1 MDLVRQFEQQEI
13 ANTERPVLQPGDVVR
28 ISVKIKEGTKERI
41 QVFEGTV
48 LSMRGSGPSK
58 TITVRREVGKF
69 GVERVFPLYSPLI
82 MSIEIV
88 RRQKVRR
95 AKLTYLRQTAR
106 RRFKED
112 VNAMQRHLKEED
124 DKKRLAEAAQ
134 KKAEEDKAEAEK
146 AEKAKAEEAAP
157 KQTVEKPAE
166 EADPVKSSGD
176 DHGASKPE

>member
-13 ANTERPVLQPGDVVR
+13 ATVERPALQPGDVVR
-28 ISVKIKEGTKERI
+28 VSVKITEGDKERI

-58 TITVRREVGKF
+58 TITVRREVGRF
-69 GVERVFPLYSPLI
+69 GVERIFPLYSPLI
-82 MSIEIV
+82 VSIEIV

-112 VNAMQRHLKEED
+112 VNAMQRHLKEEE
-124 DKKRLAEAAQ
+124 DKKRLAEAAK
-134 KKAEEDKAEAEK
+134 KKAEEAIRQAQAKEAEAEK
-146 AEKAKAEEAAP
+146 AEQAKAETSPEPDKAA
-157 KQTVEKPAE
+157 
-166 EADPVKSSGD
+166 
-176 DHGASKPE
+176 

>member
-1 MDLVRQFEQQEI
+1 MIDLVRQFEQQEI
-13 ANTERPVLQPGDVVR
+13 ASIERPALQPGDVVR
-28 ISVKIKEGTKERI
+28 ISAKITEGDKERI

-58 TITVRREVGKF
+58 TITVRREVGRF
-69 GVERVFPLYSPLI
+69 GLERIFPLYSPLI
-82 MSIEIV
+82 VGIEIV

-124 DKKRLAEAAQ
+124 DKQRIAEAA
-134 KKAEEDKAEAEK
+134 KKRAEEEKAEAEK
-146 AEKAKAEEAAP
+146 AEKAKAETSPEPDKAA
-157 KQTVEKPAE
+157 
-166 EADPVKSSGD
+166 
-176 DHGASKPE
+176 